1 MKRVKNNTYW
11 VAVVFV
17 IIILGI
23 FLFFKFQ
30 EDDWIKNENGIWVK
44 HGNPTETPNE
54 VLEQQETINCAY
66 DLFDNFKE
74 EINSQCLGI
83 CGNYS
88 VDLVNVPRTS
98 EDSLVANQCWDY
110 IEGKTSNFIEL
121 DKEMNVVR
129 IV

>member
-66 DLFDNFKE
+66 DLFKNFSG
-74 EINSQCLGI
+74 EIGSQCLGI